1 MRTAMQSLLDFA
13 LLAAIVH
20 FSYAHSVQAL
30 PYASPTYDRI
40 ASMMGVRTKALR
52 SSDSESKRMVQH
64 YFSLMNDLAER
75 GANVML
81 LSQALFENEMTE
93 RAHYWIALII
103 YTSFVAYF
111 YNRVI
116 SIRGSAVFFENV
128 DNIWYMISEK
138 APSSELIGV

>member
-75 GANVML
+75 N
-81 LSQALFENEMTE
+81 ALRKLGDKSTAHVFPNEETKIT
-93 RAHYWIALII
+93 HAL
-103 YTSFVAYF
+103 YRLKDFDLQETLCTKL
-111 YNRVI
+111 R
-116 SIRGSAVFFENV
+116 
-128 DNIWYMISEK
+128 MC
-138 APSSELIGV
+138 